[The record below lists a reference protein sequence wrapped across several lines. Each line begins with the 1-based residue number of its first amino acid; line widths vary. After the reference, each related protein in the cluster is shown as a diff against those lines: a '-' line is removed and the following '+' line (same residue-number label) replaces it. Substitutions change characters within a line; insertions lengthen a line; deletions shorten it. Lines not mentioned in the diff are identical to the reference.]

1 MTPHR
6 FADLFKNQRRQSQRE
21 REMEEKIEHMVA
33 FAFSPVRHPVKT
45 WRDIINFFKPKDRQS
60 S

>member
-6 FADLFKNQRRQSQRE
+6 FADLFRNNRRQSERE
-21 REMEEKIEHMVA
+21 RELEIKIEHAVA

-45 WRDIINFFKPKDRQS
+45 YRGILRFFRNKDRQS